1 MDEITS
7 PQNLIQ
13 WLPTALR
20 KPKHLSLISAG
31 LLLISFLVVFISLV
45 PTFYYFPSFFLT
57 FLREELAGPTLPMGR
72 IFWTYF
78 IFSTLLLNYMEVI
91 FVVLDSVVCVTMVQ
105 CTNRGVTIMHPL
117 LLPKSLQE
125 VVVNALQ

>member
-31 LLLISFLVVFISLV
+31 LLLISFVVVFISLV
-45 PTFYYFPSFFLT
+45 PTFYYFTRFLLT

-78 IFSTLLLNYMEVI
+78 IFSTLLLNYGSNLCSFGLSRVCYDGTMYKSWCDNYTPSFTSKVI
-91 FVVLDSVVCVTMVQ
+91 AGGSSE
-105 CTNRGVTIMHPL
+105 CT
-117 LLPKSLQE
+117 
-125 VVVNALQ
+125 